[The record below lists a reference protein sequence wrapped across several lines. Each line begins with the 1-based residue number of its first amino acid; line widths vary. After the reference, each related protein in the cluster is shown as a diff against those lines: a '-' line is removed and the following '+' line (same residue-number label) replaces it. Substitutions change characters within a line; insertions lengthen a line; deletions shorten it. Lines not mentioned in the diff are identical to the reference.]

1 MYHYYFFVLQL
12 SSFKKGIAYYKS
24 CVNIK
29 EINKRGTK
37 PLDDLIKEYGSW
49 TLTSDDWDEES
60 WDMIKYLSLMRRKL
74 ALGPLFTVFVSAD
87 QRNSSVNII
96 QVSQANKKSNKTT
109 YGIVFV
115 LSQPWFSTTMGGY
128 V

>member
-1 MYHYYFFVLQL
+1 M
-12 SSFKKGIAYYKS
+12 
-24 CVNIK
+24 K

-49 TLTSDDWDEES
+49 TLTTDDWNEES

-74 ALGPLFTVFVSAD
+74 TLGPLFTVFVSAD

-128 V
+128 VEN